1 MLNNLS
7 LFLRRNKDFWVFLVL
22 FFLTL
27 FACRFLFV
35 PNYFYA
41 HDLDYNL
48 SRGIE
53 AFQMLKSGHFPLRW
67 ASGLNNGC
75 GVPIFNFFYP
85 LGYYLL
91 ALLYF
96 LLGDIFLSWK
106 ILIFL
111 SLFLGS
117 WFFYLWAKN
126 VTQDKLSSFVG
137 SFLYLFAPYRFLL
150 VFVRGSLEFL
160 SYAIF
165 PVVLFFL
172 SCFLKE
178 ESSKK
183 KLLYLFAFTVF
194 GSLFILSHNIVVMLV
209 FPLLVLVSF
218 ASVLKVRNFS
228 KKDLITLSFSFLSML
243 GLSSF
248 FVGPAVL
255 ERSYVRLG
263 VSNIVDYR
271 DHFPSLFQIFRSP
284 WGYFFSVK
292 GNNDG
297 MSFMLGYAQ
306 WFVLFASLFLIFYLF
321 KKRNKRY
328 SSFWYNH
335 FWLFFYF
342 SLSILSLF
350 LLLPYSGF
358 VWEKIKV
365 LQEVQYPWRILGVS
379 VFLVSALSVYVSL
392 SLKGNKSLYLIFT
405 IFLIFL
411 ALFGNR
417 NHMRVWHTY
426 EERKAWYK
434 DLTYPYFMGTTT
446 IGDEILAIGSN
457 SLCSPEDK
465 FVESSSV
472 SNFSLV
478 RRTPNFGIIKLTA
491 DKNIKDKV
499 VFALE
504 YFPGAY
510 EFNINGKDKVPY
522 KDCNGRVC
530 IDASEFRDYNLIS
543 WRIVQTPI
551 QKFFN
556 LLSLSFLVLWF
567 FIILA
572 SYTNK
577 KIVFISL
584 FLLVFLF
591 LRFYNLDIRL
601 PFGWDQ
607 ERDAFWVR
615 DIIGGKLTL
624 IGPRVVGPNGF
635 FLPPYFFYLLS
646 PFYFLF
652 KLKPPPSLV
661 AFLFFYWVLFFVISM
676 ISLSKIFDNKVPFWF
691 ILVWSFLPG
700 AIAIDRVP
708 WNPLLVPLIFFLL
721 LFLYYLYFK
730 IRKPLIFFFLSLIYF
745 LGVSFHIESTFYL
758 PFIVLALFRGGKNYL
773 SKNLLLLF
781 LSFILVFSPIFIFDI
796 RHNFLNLNLI
806 LNFGKSAIQ
815 EGGLIEVW
823 RNFLSIVFG
832 FGFSKTI
839 SFVFYLFVLFVS
851 FKFYL
856 YEKDNLKKDILSIL
870 FSILVLP
877 LFVFLFVY
885 HFRPSEYYF
894 NFSLPVFV
902 LLFSFWF
909 DKFFSTFKLRMIPI
923 FLAIL
928 ILLLK
933 FSLPLYNPDNE
944 SIFYKEKVISSL
956 KAVFENRNYDVSL
969 DIAEGKD
976 AGFYYLLSFNNIG
989 YNKKDGSPLIQIV
1002 SPSRQ
1007 NCPINIKAYSLCFNP
1022 LDFGW

>member
-7 LFLRRNKDFWVFLVL
+7 LFLRKNKDFWVFLVL

-27 FACRFLFV
+27 FTCRFLFAS
-35 PNYFYA
+35 NYFYA

-48 SRGIE
+48 ARGLE

-96 LLGDIFLSWK
+96 LLDDIFLSWK
-106 ILIFL
+106 ILIFF
-111 SLFLGS
+111 SLFSGS

-178 ESSKK
+178 KSSKK
-183 KLLYLFAFTVF
+183 KLLYLFAFTIF

-218 ASVLKVRNFS
+218 ASLLKVRNS
-228 KKDLITLSFSFLSML
+228 GKKDFVALSFSFLSML

-248 FVGPAVL
+248 FVGPALL

-297 MSFMLGYAQ
+297 MSFMLGYSQ
-306 WFVLFASLFLIFYLF
+306 WLVLFASLFLIFYLF

-358 VWEKIKV
+358 VWEEIKV

-379 VFLVSALSVYVSL
+379 VFLVSSLSVYTLSSL
-392 SLKGNKSLYLIFT
+392 REKKRVYLLLA
-405 IFLIFL
+405 FLLVFL
-411 ALFGNR
+411 GVVGNR
-417 NHMRVWHTY
+417 NHLRVLNINQD
-426 EERKAWYK
+426 RKLWFE
-434 DLTYPYFMGTTT
+434 DFSYPNFVGTTT
-446 IGDEILAIGSN
+446 IADEISSNGSK
-457 SLCSPEDK
+457 SLCNLGEK
-465 FVESSSV
+465 FVSGSF
-472 SNFSLV
+472 SNFDLV
-478 RRTPNFGIIKLTA
+478 SRNSTSGTVKLTLN
-491 DKNIKDKV
+491 KNMKDDV
-499 VFALE
+499 IFALE
-504 YFPGAY
+504 YFPLAY

-522 KDCNGRVC
+522 KNCNGRVC

-556 LLSLSFLVLWF
+556 LLSLSFFVLWF

-591 LRFYNLDIRL
+591 LRSYNLDTRL
-601 PFGWDQ
+601 LFGWDQ
-607 ERDAFWVR
+607 ERDAFFVR

-624 IGPRVVGPNGF
+624 IGPRVVGRDGF

-652 KLKPPPSLV
+652 KLNSLPSLV

-721 LFLYYLYFK
+721 LFLYHLYFK
-730 IRKPLIFFFLSLIYF
+730 TRKLIIFFFLSLIYF
-745 LGVSFHIESTFYL
+745 LGISFHIESTFYL
-758 PFIVLALFRGGKNYL
+758 PFIVLALFRGGKNCL
-773 SKNLLLLF
+773 SKKMLLLF
-781 LSFILVFSPIFIFDI
+781 LSFILVFSPIFIFDV

-806 LNFGKSAIQ
+806 LNFGNSAIQ

-823 RNFLSIVFG
+823 QNFLSIVFG
-832 FGFSKTI
+832 FGFSKTV
-839 SFVFYLFVLFVS
+839 SFVFYLLVLFVS
-851 FKFYL
+851 FKFYF
-856 YEKDNLKKDILSIL
+856 YEKDNLKKNILFIL
-870 FSILVLP
+870 FSILVLS

-894 NFSLPVFV
+894 NFSLPIFV

-909 DKFFSTFKLRMIPI
+909 DRFFSTFKLRIIPV

-933 FSLPLYNPDNE
+933 FSLPLYNSDNE

-956 KAVFENRNYDVSL
+956 KAVFENRNYDISL